1 MNCGSTATAANG
13 WRRREPPHPNWLGG
27 TGSPCTSAARRWNVP
42 QLLQIEGPQQIARP
56 REHHREAPNGNGN
69 GKVPQLSKKTFRH
82 LLAD

>member
-1 MNCGSTATAANG
+1 
-13 WRRREPPHPNWLGG
+13 
-27 TGSPCTSAARRWNVP
+27 VP

-56 REHHREAPNGNGN
+56 REHHREAPNGNGHGN